1 MRTAMRAAAAVTGS
15 ALVCVALPVTPA
27 AAAPDVAS
35 SVPPPSRSTF
45 VRQVGEVLAAGVP
58 GVNIETRDE
67 RGTQSIVA
75 GVGDL
80 RTHEPPRPSGQF
92 RIGSVTKSFT
102 ATLVLS
108 LAADE
113 RIHLDAPIDRYL
125 PGVLPYSEPITVRQL
140 LQHRSGL
147 FDYGTVLWA
156 TPELVARSRHR
167 DYAPAELVRIAT
179 RKPLPF
185 APGSEF
191 LYSNTDY
198 VVLGMLVEKVTGD
211 SYARQLSQRVLEP
224 AGLRHTYPPGHDPRL
239 RRPSA
244 RGYEAVHSSTRLTD
258 LTTYN
263 MSVAWA
269 SGDIVSTTHD
279 LNRFYSALLGGNLV
293 PRTLLHQMQQ
303 TEAAFPGFEY
313 GLGLGYIE
321 MCGQQVWGHVG
332 GVPGYGT
339 YSFISPQNARQITIS
354 VNRGL
359 TLNQAAEDAI
369 NAIIANQFCG
379 HPSRDALVR
388 PSPHAA
394 AGRPPQTVPSRRVSG
409 RTTLVVL

>member
-1 MRTAMRAAAAVTGS
+1 MRAEKRVAAVVAVS
-15 ALVCVALPVTPA
+15 ALVCVALPITPTT
-27 AAAPDVAS
+27 AAPEVAS
-35 SVPPPSRSTF
+35 SIPPPSWSTLADG
-45 VRQVGEVLAAGVP
+45 VVAAGVP
-58 GVNIETRDE
+58 GVSIETRDE
-67 RGTQSIVA
+67 RGIQTVVA

-108 LAADE
+108 LVADG

-147 FDYGTVLWA
+147 FDYGKVLWA
-156 TPELVARSRHR
+156 NPELVARSRYR
-167 DYAPAELVRIAT
+167 DYAPADLVRIAT
-179 RKPLPF
+179 QEPLQ
-185 APGSEF
+185 ATPGSEF

-198 VVLGMLVEKVTGD
+198 VLLGMLVEKVTGD
-211 SYARQLSQRVLEP
+211 SYARQLIRRVLDP
-224 AGLRHTYPPGHDPRL
+224 AGLQQTYLPGHDPRL

-258 LTTYN
+258 LTSYN
-263 MSVAWA
+263 MSVTWA

-279 LNRFYSALLGGNLV
+279 LNRFYSALLGGQLI
-293 PRTLLHQMQQ
+293 PRPLIRQMQQ
-303 TEAAFPGFEY
+303 TEPAFPGFEY
-313 GLGLGYIE
+313 GLGLGYTE
-321 MCGQQVWGHVG
+321 MCSQQVWGHVG

-339 YSFISPQNARQITIS
+339 YSFTSPHGGRQITIS

-359 TLNQAAEDAI
+359 TLSQAAKDAI
-369 NAIIANQFCG
+369 NALIANEFCAD
-379 HPSRDALVR
+379 PAQDEA
-388 PSPHAA
+388 
-394 AGRPPQTVPSRRVSG
+394 PQS
-409 RTTLVVL
+409 